1 MEYKRKWRQ
10 VEKNRKRCN
19 AFIAEY
25 TKIKFGN
32 VYHEALSF
40 YKALREMY
48 PNKMDLKKTK
58 EYQSWQKSLENQEP
72 FIIVQHLYTDVTH
85 GENESKANSDTES
98 ENENSDTES
107 QNKNDENEPKAS
119 SDTESENE
127 NSDTESENS
136 DTERQNSH
144 TGSQKTDQNPCR
156 DNMVLEIPLENYL
169 PTTNAE
175 IPAPPPPP
183 FYDYEVF
190 TDQRLQEIVEE
201 LRDDPELRNIFDQ
214 PENDNEEDEGVELP
228 TLEEEVI
235 LDFEPFDY
243 RLEVELADW

>member
-1 MEYKRKWRQ
+1 MGKSRIEYKRNWRQ
-10 VEKNRKRCN
+10 VEKKRKRCN

-58 EYQSWQKSLENQEP
+58 EYQSWQKALENQEP
-72 FIIVQHLYTDVTH
+72 SIIVQHLYTDVTH

-107 QNKNDENEPKAS
+107 QNKNDQNEPKAS
-119 SDTESENE
+119 CDTESENE

-144 TGSQKTDQNPCR
+144 TDQNSYR
-156 DNMVLEIPLENYL
+156 DNLVLEIPLENYL

-175 IPAPPPPP
+175 IPAHHHHLSMIMR
-183 FYDYEVF
+183 F
-190 TDQRLQEIVEE
+190 
-201 LRDDPELRNIFDQ
+201 
-214 PENDNEEDEGVELP
+214 LP
-228 TLEEEVI
+228 TKDCKKLLKSYGTIPSSETSSTS
-235 LDFEPFDY
+235 P
-243 RLEVELADW
+243 RMTMRKTKELNFQP